1 MLRARRDTESQ
12 EGYLT
17 IWKILGAKRN
27 AGFEKRCWQLEE
39 ITKELEERYL
49 VLEEIRGTKEDTGIM
64 KRYKELKETNCELGE
79 ILGTRRD
86 TGR

>member
-1 MLRARRDTESQ
+1 M
-12 EGYLT
+12 
-17 IWKILGAKRN
+17 
-27 AGFEKRCWQLEE
+27 LEE
-39 ITKELEERYL
+39 IL
-49 VLEEIRGTKEDTGIM
+49 GTKEDTGIM